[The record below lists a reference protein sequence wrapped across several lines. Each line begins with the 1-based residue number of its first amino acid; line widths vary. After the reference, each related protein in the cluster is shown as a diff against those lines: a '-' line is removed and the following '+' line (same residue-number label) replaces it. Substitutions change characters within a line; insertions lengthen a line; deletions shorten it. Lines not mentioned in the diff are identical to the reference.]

1 MIGELCL
8 IHYSISPQ
16 SNAKFSPLNLRVVKL
31 LLFSV
36 LCVLFGEL
44 FSQFDKF

>member
-16 SNAKFSPLNLRVVKL
+16 SNAKFSPLNLWVIKW

-36 LCVLFGEL
+36 LCIFVRGVVL
-44 FSQFDKF
+44 SI